1 MYSLENLPNCKLCT
15 ELSLTRTQV
24 VVGDG
29 FTDGPKIVFVG
40 EAPGANEDI
49 QGKPFVGRSGQILR
63 KTLEALGFSEKDYYI
78 TNVVKCRPPENRD
91 PKFEEAKNC
100 FPYLQ
105 MQLEKFKPRII
116 CSLGAHATKYL
127 ISNGDFENVNK
138 KTISENRGNIVD
150 IKLGG
155 KSYKLMPCYHPA
167 ATIYNQKL
175 RDTFVGDLEKLKEIV
190 YPI

>member
-1 MYSLENLPNCKLCT
+1 MYSLENLPNCTLCT
-15 ELSLTRTQV
+15 ELASTRTQV

-29 FTDGPKIVFVG
+29 STDNPKIVFVG

-63 KTLEALGFSEKDYYI
+63 KTLKALGFSEKDYYI
-78 TNVVKCRPPENRD
+78 TNVVKCRPPDNRD

-105 MQLEKFKPRII
+105 MQLEKFNPTII

-138 KTISENRGNIVD
+138 KTISENRGNVVD

-155 KSYKLMPCYHPA
+155 QAYKLMPCYHPA

-175 RDTFVGDLEKLKEIV
+175 RDTFVGDLKKLKEIV

>member
-1 MYSLENLPNCKLCT
+1 MYTLETLPSCNLCT

-49 QGKPFVGRSGQILR
+49 QGKPFVGRSGKILR

-78 TNVVKCRPPENRD
+78 TNVVKCRPPDNRD
-91 PKFEEAKNC
+91 PKLEEAKNC

-105 MQLEKFKPRII
+105 MQLEKFNPQVI

-150 IKLGG
+150 IKLGS

-175 RDTFVGDLEKLKEIV
+175 RDTFVGDLKKLKEIA

>member
-1 MYSLENLPNCKLCT
+1 MYSLENLPNCTLCT
-15 ELSLTRTQV
+15 ELALTRTQV

-29 FTDGPKIVFVG
+29 FTDNPKIVFVG
-40 EAPGANEDI
+40 EAPGVNEDI

-78 TNVVKCRPPENRD
+78 TNVVKCRPPDNRD

-105 MQLEKFKPRII
+105 MQLEKFNPRII

-138 KTISENRGNIVD
+138 KTISENRGNVVD

-155 KSYKLMPCYHPA
+155 RKYKLMPAYHPA

-175 RDTFVGDLEKLKEIV
+175 KDTFVGDLKKLKEIV

>member
-1 MYSLENLPNCKLCT
+1 MYSLENLPNCNLCT

-49 QGKPFVGRSGQILR
+49 QGKPFVGKSGQILR
-63 KTLEALGFSEKDYYI
+63 KTLEALGFSKKDYYI

-91 PKFEEAKNC
+91 PKLEEAKNC

-105 MQLEKFKPRII
+105 MQLEKFNPAII

-127 ISNGDFENVNK
+127 ISNGDFENVNN
-138 KTISENRGNIVD
+138 KTISENRGNVVV

-155 KSYKLMPCYHPA
+155 REYKLMPCYHPA

-175 RDTFVGDLEKLKEIV
+175 RDTFVGDLKKLKEIV

>member
-1 MYSLENLPNCKLCT
+1 MYSLENLPNCNLCT
-15 ELSLTRTQV
+15 ELYLTRTQV

-105 MQLEKFKPRII
+105 MQLEKFNPRII

-175 RDTFVGDLEKLKEIV
+175 RDTFVGDLKKLKELA

>member
-1 MYSLENLPNCKLCT
+1 MYSLENLPNCNFCT

-105 MQLEKFKPRII
+105 MQLEKFNPRII

-175 RDTFVGDLEKLKEIV
+175 RDTFVGDLKKLKEIA